1 MYRDTFCKN
10 RCTELFEITLG
21 AMLMGVALAVF
32 LIPFKLAAG
41 GVSGVATIIHFLTGI
56 KTSYLI
62 FAINIPIFV
71 LAYICFGYRFLLRSF
86 YGTFVLS
93 AATEVMGVFS
103 IPTDDPL
110 LASVFGGVVMGVG
123 ISLVI
128 RSGGTT
134 GGTDII
140 VLAIRKYKPDLSVG
154 RLFLFL
160 DGAVILAAGI
170 VFSGKETILY
180 STVVVYL
187 CSYVADTS
195 IEGLK
200 FAKIVY
206 IISDKTTE
214 ITSEIYTK
222 MNRGVTGI
230 NSVSMYTGKNGKILM
245 CAIKKYELTAL
256 KKLIYSVDDNA
267 FVIISDAKEVMGNGF
282 DTAGHNLK

>member
-110 LASVFGGVVMGVG
+110 LASAFGGVVMGVG

-206 IISDKTTE
+206 IISEKTTE